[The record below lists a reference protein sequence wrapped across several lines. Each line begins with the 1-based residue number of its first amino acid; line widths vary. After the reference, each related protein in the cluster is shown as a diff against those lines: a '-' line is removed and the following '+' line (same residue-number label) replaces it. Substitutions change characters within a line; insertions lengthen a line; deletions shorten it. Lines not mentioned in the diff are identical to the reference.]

1 MKYQKPRV
9 GIVAT
14 AIHAIQGHCDKGSKH
29 SDACGTPANQATPNA
44 YEADE

>member
-1 MKYQKPRV
+1 MKYAKPTI

-14 AIHAIQGHCDKGSKH
+14 AIHAIQNHCDKSSSH
-29 SDACGTPANQATPNA
+29 SDNCGTPANQATATA